1 MGFSADLK
9 KMLAPYQE
17 GLKILQAIQGEQ
29 REFQFDPHEGASV
42 EAAIAEGHRWI
53 DDRLGRHASNPVV
66 GAAAASYKEQLA
78 AKIRQRAAELRTR

>member
-1 MGFSADLK
+1 MSFGADLK

-29 REFQFDPHEGASV
+29 REFQFNPHQGASI

-53 DDRLGRHASNPVV
+53 DDRLGSHANNPVV

-78 AKIRQRAAELRTR
+78 AKIRHRAEELRAG